1 MDFNIIFLTTVSI
14 SITINVYT
22 ACSNNDLQ
30 LAVEM
35 WNQLSTVFSC
45 HSLDMLGN
53 RDSMLMKTLTYITG
67 IVE

>member
-35 WNQLSTVFSC
+35 WNQLSTVFHVIHLIC
-45 HSLDMLGN
+45 
-53 RDSMLMKTLTYITG
+53 
-67 IVE
+67 